1 MPVQNGPSLPLN
13 KENGYLWLWSV
24 VGMMFL
30 FAIKLSSNEL
40 PVCALTT
47 NFLGPRAKCTTQCIH
62 TTSTLI
68 LRILPKTSTF
78 YSLAPCS
85 KFCACAQAQISQHA
99 KILKTEQQQNMVE
112 RTHGSETFIL
122 KTLNKF
128 VSIIFPLLSQNRL
141 QFSHLDPF
149 EHGRKSW
156 SLKWK
161 TCWGCFES
169 KTHSFDQIML
179 APL

>member
-40 PVCALTT
+40 LCV
-47 NFLGPRAKCTTQCIH
+47 H
-62 TTSTLI
+62 
-68 LRILPKTSTF
+68 LRQT
-78 YSLAPCS
+78 SLAQERSALRNAFTHPPRWYWGSFQKPPHSIPLPPVPNFVHALKLKFHSMQKFS
-85 KFCACAQAQISQHA
+85 KLNNNKIWWREHMAQ
-99 KILKTEQQQNMVE
+99 
-112 RTHGSETFIL
+112 TFIL

-128 VSIIFPLLSQNRL
+128 VSIIFPFFHKTGCNFRTGIHLSMAG
-141 QFSHLDPF
+141 SHDL
-149 EHGRKSW
+149 W
-156 SLKWK
+156 SEK
-161 TCWGCFES
+161 CVWGCFES
-169 KTHSFDQIML
+169 KTHCFNQIML